1 MYYYAHQLLSKGSE
15 GSLMERYWPALLL
28 AYMAFV
34 IILICMR
41 MAIYYSEKET
51 NNDSTQEENDE

>member
-1 MYYYAHQLLSKGSE
+1 
-15 GSLMERYWPALLL
+15 MERYWPALLL

-51 NNDSTQEENDE
+51 NNDNPKDENDD